1 MRQMM
6 YWHNCVSLG
15 VYNTSVN
22 VRKHRTFF
30 VEARKLNPHIM
41 LIGGPCHIAHY
52 LAMPLK
58 IV

>member
-1 MRQMM
+1 M

-22 VRKHRTFF
+22 VGKHRTFF